1 MFANTSDDS
10 EVVESEVVAPT
21 TADGAETSPSDR
33 SAADPTPDSVTAP
46 GSTAGRPQGEGA
58 VTPRDMEEQDQ
69 DYVEDQAGSVKTLI
83 WRRPFPAR
91 VASR

>member
-1 MFANTSDDS
+1 
-10 EVVESEVVAPT
+10 VVAPT

-69 DYVEDQAGSVKTLI
+69 D
-83 WRRPFPAR
+83 
-91 VASR
+91 